1 MTPNP
6 NNPNITM
13 LDRVAQR
20 LGPKLCSSM
29 VFVGGAAAGLL
40 ITDLAL
46 PTIRRTD
53 DVDVVSPAQA
63 LEEFHLLETQLRQ
76 CGFAPDMRPD
86 APICRW
92 LVDGVTVDVMP
103 SRQEIL
109 GFANRWYPLSIATAQ
124 LHTLPSGMQV
134 RVIRAPEFIATKL
147 EAFYGRGQ
155 GDHLFS
161 HDLGDIISV
170 IDGRASLLTECLD
183 SHRPLREYLALQF
196 QTLLATRAFV
206 DSVPG
211 HLPPDPASQER
222 LPHIMSL
229 MKSIAQLPVD

>member
-1 MTPNP
+1 MSPNP
-6 NNPNITM
+6 NDPNITM

-20 LGPKLCSSM
+20 LGPQLCSSM

-103 SRQEIL
+103 VGKKS
-109 GFANRWYPLSIATAQ
+109 
-124 LHTLPSGMQV
+124 
-134 RVIRAPEFIATKL
+134 
-147 EAFYGRGQ
+147 
-155 GDHLFS
+155 
-161 HDLGDIISV
+161 
-170 IDGRASLLTECLD
+170 
-183 SHRPLREYLALQF
+183 LALQ
-196 QTLLATRAFV
+196 TAGI
-206 DSVPG
+206 P
-211 HLPPDPASQER
+211 
-222 LPHIMSL
+222 
-229 MKSIAQLPVD
+229 